1 MLNDFSPNGVA
12 QLNLFDDVQPRPHS
26 DALMKVLDGINH
38 SGLGKVWFAGRG
50 LRRLADETGDA
61 VTGIYH
67 LLEGA
72 AGCPFLTVEMT
83 DGTCGQSFLPI
94 IQMTL
99 SQEGTMTNIILC
111 DVTASV

>member
-50 LRRLADETGDA
+50 IAPDWQMKREMLSPAYTTRWKELPVSDRRNDRRDLPPE
-61 VTGIYH
+61 
-67 LLEGA
+67 
-72 AGCPFLTVEMT
+72 LT
-83 DGTCGQSFLPI
+83 LPI
-94 IQMTL
+94 IQMTCL
-99 SQEGTMTNIILC
+99 RREP
-111 DVTASV
+111 